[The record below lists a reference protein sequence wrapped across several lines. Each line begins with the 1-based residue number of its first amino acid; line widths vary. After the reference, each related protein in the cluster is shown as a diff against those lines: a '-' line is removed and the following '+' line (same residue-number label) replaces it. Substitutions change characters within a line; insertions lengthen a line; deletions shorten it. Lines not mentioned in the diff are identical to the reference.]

1 MDFNSQFK
9 KYYDLAEEIVEKNK
23 LYGDTEYKVLME
35 SVNYSDGAKGKRIR
49 PVMLLAACEM
59 AGGDLKD
66 AESFAAAIEMIHAS
80 SLVFDDLPAMDDD
93 DLRRG
98 VPTNH
103 KVYGEAT
110 AILAGCVLMVRPF
123 EIMSKAAK
131 TENQIKA
138 MGIMAEASGVHGMM
152 GGQQIDLSYE
162 GKKASEEV
170 ITELN
175 RLKTGALFKASV
187 VCGATIAGASEKEI
201 EAVAKYGDY
210 LGLAFQLVDDL
221 MDNDPTIDT
230 GKTKGSDIE
239 KGKSTYLSIYGYDK
253 CKELVAEYTQKA
265 VDALE
270 MFGEKAE
277 FLKLLVKSME
287 NRVK

>member
-1 MDFNSQFK
+1 MDFNSEFK
-9 KYYDLAEEIVEKNK
+9 KYYDMAQNIVEKYM
-23 LYGDTEYKVLME
+23 LHGDTEYKKLME
-35 SVNYSDGAKGKRIR
+35 SVNYSYGAGGKRIR

-59 AGGDLKD
+59 VGGNSED
-66 AESFAAAIEMIHAS
+66 AESYAAAIEMIHAS
-80 SLVFDDLPAMDDD
+80 SLIFDDLPAMDDD

-123 EIMSKAAK
+123 EIMTKAAK
-131 TENQIKA
+131 TQNQIKA
-138 MGIMAEASGVHGMM
+138 ISVMAEAAGVHGMM

-162 GKKASEEV
+162 GKQASEAV

-187 VCGATIAGASEKEI
+187 VCGAMIADADDDKLKAVSE
-201 EAVAKYGDY
+201 YGDY
-210 LGLAFQLVDDL
+210 LGLAFQLIDDL
-221 MDNDPTIDT
+221 MDNDPDIDT

-239 KGKSTYLSIYGYDK
+239 NGKSTYLSIYGYEK
-253 CKELVAEYTQKA
+253 CKALASEYTQKA

-270 MFGEKAE
+270 CFGEKAE
-277 FLKLLVKSME
+277 FLKLLVKSLE
-287 NRVK
+287 TRIK

>member
-1 MDFNSQFK
+1 MDFNTEFK
-9 KYYDLAEEIVEKNK
+9 RYYDIAQTIVEDYK
-23 LYGDTEYKVLME
+23 LTGDAEYKKLME
-35 SVNYSDGAKGKRIR
+35 AVNYSFGANGKRIR
-49 PVMLLAACEM
+49 PVMLLAGCEM
-59 AGGDLKD
+59 AGGNIDD
-66 AESFAAAIEMIHAS
+66 AKPFAAAIEMIHAS

-103 KVYGEAT
+103 KVFGEAT
-110 AILAGCVLMVRPF
+110 ALLAGCVLMVRPF

-131 TENQIKA
+131 TESQLKA
-138 MGIMAEASGVHGMM
+138 ISVMAEAAGVHGMM

-170 ITELN
+170 INQLN
-175 RLKTGALFKASV
+175 KLKTGALFKASV
-187 VCGATIAGASEKEI
+187 VCGAIIGGADMKQL
-201 EAVAKYGDY
+201 EAVSNYGDY

-221 MDNDPTIDT
+221 MDNNPDIDT

-239 KGKSTYLSIYGYDK
+239 NEKSTYLSIYGSEK
-253 CKELVAEYTQKA
+253 CKNLVSEYTQKA
-265 VDALE
+265 IDSLE
-270 MFGEKAE
+270 IFGEKGE
-277 FLKLLVKSME
+277 FLKQLVKSLE

>member
-1 MDFNSQFK
+1 MDFNAEFK
-9 KYYDLAEEIVEKNK
+9 RYYDIAQDIVEQYK
-23 LYGDTEYKVLME
+23 LSGDTEYKKLMDA
-35 SVNYSDGAKGKRIR
+35 VNYSYGANGKRIR

-59 AGGDLKD
+59 AGGNIKD
-66 AESFAAAIEMIHAS
+66 AMPFAAAIEMIHAS
-80 SLVFDDLPAMDDD
+80 SLIFDDLPAMDND

-103 KVYGEAT
+103 KVFGEAT

-131 TENQIKA
+131 NQNQIDA
-138 MGIMAEASGVHGMM
+138 ISIMAEASGVHGMM

-162 GKKASEEV
+162 GKKASKEV
-170 ITELN
+170 ISELN

-187 VCGATIAGASEKEI
+187 VCGAVIAGADKKQL
-201 EAVAKYGDY
+201 EAVSEYGDY
-210 LGLAFQLVDDL
+210 LGLAFQLIDDL
-221 MDNDPTIDT
+221 MDNNPDIDT

-239 KGKSTYLSIYGYDK
+239 NEKSTYLSIYGSEK
-253 CKELVAEYTQKA
+253 CKELASEYTQKA

-270 MFGEKAE
+270 IFGEKSE
-277 FLKLLVKSME
+277 FLKQLVKSLE
-287 NRVK
+287 SRIR

>member
-1 MDFNSQFK
+1 MDFNSEFK
-9 KYYDLAEEIVEKNK
+9 KYYSLAQQIVEKYK
-23 LYGDTEYKVLME
+23 LEGDTEYKKLIE
-35 SVNYSDGAKGKRIR
+35 SVNYSFGANGKRIR

-59 AGGDLKD
+59 AGGNTQD
-66 AESFAAAIEMIHAS
+66 AAPFAAAIEMIHAS
-80 SLVFDDLPAMDDD
+80 SLVFDDLPAMDND

-98 VPTNH
+98 IPTNH

-131 TENQIKA
+131 SENQIKA
-138 MGIMAEASGVHGMM
+138 ISVMAEAAGVHGMM

-187 VCGATIAGASEKEI
+187 VCGALIAGASEKQL
-201 EAVAKYGDY
+201 EAVSKYGDY
-210 LGLAFQLVDDL
+210 LGLAFQLIDDL
-221 MDNDPTIDT
+221 MDNDPDADT

-239 KGKSTYLSIYGYDK
+239 NEKSTYLSIYGYEK
-253 CKELVAEYTQKA
+253 CKALASEYTQMA
-265 VDALE
+265 VDALDC
-270 MFGEKAE
+270 FGEKAE
-277 FLKLLVKSME
+277 FLKLLVKSLE
-287 NRVK
+287 NRIK

>member
-1 MDFNSQFK
+1 MDFNKEFK
-9 KYYDLAEEIVEKNK
+9 RYYDAAQEIVEYYMLN
-23 LYGDTEYKVLME
+23 GDTEYKKLMDA
-35 SVNYSDGAKGKRIR
+35 VNYSYGANGKRIR
-49 PVMLLAACEM
+49 PVMLLAASEM
-59 AGGDLKD
+59 AGGNIED
-66 AESFAAAIEMIHAS
+66 AAPFAAAIEMIHAS
-80 SLVFDDLPAMDDD
+80 SLIFDDLPAMDDD

-103 KVYGEAT
+103 KVFGEAT

-123 EIMSKAAK
+123 EIMTKFAK
-131 TENQIKA
+131 NHNQIKA
-138 MGIMAEASGVHGMM
+138 VSIMAEAAGVHGMM

-162 GKKASEEV
+162 GKQASEEV

-175 RLKTGALFKASV
+175 KLKTGALFKASV
-187 VCGATIAGASEKEI
+187 VCGAVACGANEKEV

-221 MDNDPTIDT
+221 MDNDPDIDT

-239 KGKSTYLSIYGYDK
+239 NGKSTYLSIYGYEK
-253 CKELVAEYTQKA
+253 CKALVSEYTQKA
-265 VDALE
+265 VESLE
-270 MFGEKAE
+270 IFGEKGE
-277 FLKLLVKSME
+277 FLKELVKSLE